1 MDLTWGADAVACLPM
16 MKSAALVSRI
26 EGTEKNQ
33 RKVSNT
39 FYVNNNQLNMV
50 LLTLSSAALGF
61 GVQAWQILGCR
72 INRGKGREEE
82 ILPPAPAATY
92 HYSLSWSRGVRYFA
106 ADCRTVAVMCCYW
119 RSTYPLYQLRIEPIP
134 RMLNTQQHN
143 SIIVDCC
150 LQ

>member
-1 MDLTWGADAVACLPM
+1 M

-61 GVQAWQILGCR
+61 GIQA
-72 INRGKGREEE
+72 
-82 ILPPAPAATY
+82 
-92 HYSLSWSRGVRYFA
+92 
-106 ADCRTVAVMCCYW
+106 
-119 RSTYPLYQLRIEPIP
+119 
-134 RMLNTQQHN
+134 
-143 SIIVDCC
+143 
-150 LQ
+150 

>member
-1 MDLTWGADAVACLPM
+1 ML
-16 MKSAALVSRI
+16 SHVSPWWRVRRLFR
-26 EGTEKNQ
+26 ESRVPKRTRG
-33 RKVSNT
+33 RLSNT
-39 FYVNNNQLNMV
+39 FCVNNNQLNMV

-61 GVQAWQILGCR
+61 GIQAWQILGCR

-92 HYSLSWSRGVRYFA
+92 HYSLSRSRGVRYFA
-106 ADCRTVAVMCCYW
+106 ADCRTVAMMCRYW
-119 RSTYPLYQLRIEPIP
+119 RSIYPHYQLRIEPIP
-134 RMLNTQQHN
+134 RMLKTQQHN